1 MSSLENARILFD
13 PDAGTLAFRAG
24 QLVEKLLLDRGL
36 EVARSSQASIVT
48 PGAIES
54 CINDSLLEDLRK
66 HLNERAEQESRKVA

>member
-1 MSSLENARILFD
+1 MSPLENARILFD
-13 PDAGTLAFRAG
+13 ANASNLAFRAG

-48 PGAIES
+48 RDTIES

-66 HLNERAEQESRKVA
+66 QLNERAEQESRKVA